1 MTLLLPMLAVPAEPF
16 DSPEHL
22 FEIKWN
28 GVRAL
33 ALCESQ
39 GWRLWG
45 RDQAEYTV
53 RYPELE
59 ALRRL
64 PPDTM
69 VDGELVVLSRQVPN
83 LEALLARH
91 QLTSLLKIRVASQR
105 HPVTYTL
112 FDLLYYRGRSLL
124 GQPLQARRRILQQLV
139 PACRDPQLVFSEG
152 IVGSGCAFFDQAVR
166 QGHEGVMAKHRASR
180 YLPGRRSCAWRKIKP
195 FGFAACVIIGFVP
208 GRGGLRSLLVAAP
221 WQGRL
226 QYVANVRSG
235 FTDQERRQMQTLL
248 VGLRRAQPVVA
259 CARRAV
265 WVEPSRYCRIRFLE
279 WTRAGRLRGAS
290 FLDLL

>member
-1 MTLLLPMLAVPAEPF
+1 MKLLLPMLAVPAEPF

-33 ALCESQ
+33 ALRESQ
-39 GWRLWG
+39 GWCLWG

-64 PPDTM
+64 PPDTV
-69 VDGELVVLSRQVPN
+69 VDGELVALSRQVPN

-91 QLTSLLKIRVASQR
+91 QLTGLLKIRVASQR

-112 FDLLYYRGRSLL
+112 FDLLYYRGQSLL

-139 PACRDPQLVFSEG
+139 PECRDTRLAFSEG
-152 IVGSGCAFFDQAVR
+152 VVGTGCAFFDQAVR
-166 QGHEGVMAKHRASR
+166 QGHEGVMAKHLASR

-195 FGFAACVIIGFVP
+195 FASVACVIIGFVP
-208 GRGGLRSLLVAAP
+208 GRDGVGSLLVAAS

-226 QYVANVRSG
+226 QYVATLRSG
-235 FTDQERRQMQTLL
+235 FTNQDRRHLQPLFA
-248 VGLRRAQPVVA
+248 GLRRDKPVVA
-259 CARRAV
+259 CPRRAV
-265 WVEPSRYCRIRFLE
+265 WVEPIRYCQVRFLE

-290 FLDLL
+290 FLRLL